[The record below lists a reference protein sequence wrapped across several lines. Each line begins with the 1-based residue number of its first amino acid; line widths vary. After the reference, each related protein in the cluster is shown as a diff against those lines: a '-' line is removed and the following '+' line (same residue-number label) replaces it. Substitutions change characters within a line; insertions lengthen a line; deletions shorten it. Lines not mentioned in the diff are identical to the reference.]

1 MTLVLDSGGVSA
13 LAANTA
19 RLRQIMARGEWPPM
33 VSAAVLAES
42 LTGDHRRD
50 YHANELLRQCVIRN
64 VSEIIARH
72 AAVLRYASRKSGCS
86 AVDAIVAA
94 TADHAGGG
102 IVLTSD
108 PDDLGALAANT
119 LHPVQVAAV

>member
-1 MTLVLDSGGVSA
+1 MSLVLDSGGVSA
-13 LAANTA
+13 LAQNIAK
-19 RLRQIMARGEWPPM
+19 LREVKAWGEWPP
-33 VSAAVLAES
+33 VVPAAALAES

-50 YHANELLRQCVIRN
+50 HHTNRLLHECEIRS
-64 VSEIIARH
+64 VTEIIARH
-72 AAVLRYASRKSGCS
+72 AAVLRYTSCGKGIS

-108 PDDLGALAANT
+108 PDDLRALAANSI
-119 LHPVQVAAV
+119 HPVVVAKV